1 MKRVLFALFILIS
14 FQNIHA
20 QYTEIIN
27 SKRPGFSESPY
38 SVGTDVY
45 QFEAGLFY
53 RDSNTQNLFE
63 STNTFGGELF
73 FRFSK
78 FIERLEVNLNVAYQK
93 DDINNMNDII
103 SHIDPLEEFNNGTP
117 KYTSSIKGISRLTL
131 GAKYLIYEQKYT
143 DKTKEIRSWKARTSF
158 DKKRLIPSVGIY
170 GGVNTNFLSDDYK
183 KDDITFKGAVLL
195 QNDFS
200 DRLVLLTNLIVD
212 EITAENM
219 LYSYIITMTYAI
231 NQNWS
236 FFIENVGK
244 YQNTFSPNYQ
254 LGAGAAYLFSPDL
267 QLDASVRTNLFADYS
282 YVYASAGFSWR
293 LNKHQDALI
302 QTNAPTRK
310 AKNKRGFFS
319 RLFGGNS

>member
-1 MKRVLFALFILIS
+1 MKRVFFTFLILIS

-53 RDSNTQNLFE
+53 RDSNTPYIFE

-78 FIERLEVNLNVAYQK
+78 FIERLEVNLNVAYQGDK
-93 DDINNMNDII
+93 LNYPLDITGKI
-103 SHIDPLEEFNNGTP
+103 S
-117 KYTSSIKGISRLTL
+117 GISDLRF
-131 GAKYLIYEQKYT
+131 GAKYLIYEQKFT
-143 DKTKEIRSWKARTSF
+143 DKSKEIRSWKARNAF
-158 DKKRLIPSVGIY
+158 DTKRLIPSVGIY
-170 GGVNTNFLSDDYK
+170 GGINTNLLSEDYK
-183 KDDITFKGAVLL
+183 RENITFKGAVLL

-219 LYSYIITMTYAI
+219 LYSYIVTMTYAI
-231 NQNWS
+231 NHRWS

-244 YQNTFSPNYQ
+244 YQKTYSPNYQ
-254 LGAGAAYLFSPDL
+254 LGAGAAYLFSPNL
-267 QLDASVRTNLFADYS
+267 QLDASIRTNLFAEYS
-282 YVYASAGFSWR
+282 YVYASAGVSWR
-293 LNKHQDALI
+293 LDRHQDELI
-302 QTNAPTRK
+302 ETNAPTRK

-319 RLFGGNS
+319 RLFGKKS